1 MMLVMQNI
9 FSKDGYNK
17 FGEEKENRCLCA
29 KANSLA
35 RFEHILRETFER
47 RVYEIF

>member
-9 FSKDGYNK
+9 FSKEGYNK
-17 FGEEKENRCLCA
+17 LGEENRCLCA

-47 RVYEIF
+47 SVYEIF